1 MQKKVTKV
9 KYRGEKTWEIENKK
23 QNRKCKFSYIYDIKY
38 LWIKKYNQKAEI
50 VRLNK
55 KTTSRLTADFL
66 LETMEAI
73 DSRTTLSK
81 YIKGKNKTK
90 QNAANQKSYIQQ
102 SYLPKIKAK

>member
-1 MQKKVTKV
+1 MQKKVMKV

-66 LETMEAI
+66 LETMEA
-73 DSRTTLSK
+73 
-81 YIKGKNKTK
+81 KGKKQNKTK
-90 QNAANQKSYIQQ
+90 
-102 SYLPKIKAK
+102 PR